1 MEWMQVI
8 VPVLTGLAATI
19 PLVIKL
25 VEYVQKAMKEKNWN
39 KLLDLLMGYMERA
52 EDMFDNGADRKEW
65 VMAMIKS
72 SADTIDFEID
82 MNVVSDL
89 IDSLCSMSK
98 TVNARDVSVESLL
111 QSSAAQVAVE
121 G

>member
-52 EDMFDNGADRKEW
+52 EEMFDNGADRKEW

-82 MNVVSDL
+82 MRIVSEL
-89 IDSLCSMSK
+89 IDGLCSMSK
-98 TVNARDVSVESLL
+98 TVNAREVSIESLI
-111 QSSAAQVAVE
+111 QAGAEHAVAE